1 MKKILYFIYAVVLA
15 YVIFLNF
22 IDYSCAVSKELEL
35 NKVEVTINKPDEK
48 SNKEFIFD
56 LDDVTEKLDM
66 DIMYLITDVSGEK
79 IRKDYF
85 ITAHTPDFLKFDN
98 IDVKEIFNRY
108 EGITNT
114 NAGEDYFRIKY
125 STLIYNIYIFDITK
139 AEKYN
144 LESCNFYINADFE
157 NRFISSLIDEGY
169 EVFKTNG
176 TAVKSAYLTLR
187 TMILPI
193 MILLTSMIFY
203 SLNKR
208 KEGVIKLLG
217 GYSKILVAIENS
229 YKCHIAMLTMCII
242 FVCLSTIGTMYV
254 YNTNPVEYICFSIKA
269 LTPFILFV
277 IISVFVINTATVV
290 TLQTYHMKGKNENYD
305 LYIVSYILKI
315 AFSFLTIIVISNI
328 LLEIRNINDI
338 HRSNVRISNELK
350 SYITLPVNS
359 SSTSINDVNQLEF
372 NSRLDMF
379 YDKTVD
385 MYNGVLINTRNY
397 RIGNLDTDD
406 SLAEAYGQARITVNE
421 NYLILNIIHDVN
433 GETITERNINPHMF
447 NLLLPENQ
455 RGNEQNI
462 IDSYAYSYD
471 IDKKEINSIFYKQN
485 EEINTF
491 NPYSGRENG
500 GIIYNP
506 IIEIYDTE
514 YLKNQMLNYVSG
526 QYYLLKIDSHDPY
539 TELLPILKEYKLD
552 GIILYTTNIS
562 NVFDNSIANIKE
574 RLNHDVINALLYII
588 SITLL
593 IIYNC
598 TIYFQIYGKKIV
610 YKRLSGFGFIE
621 VHIVPFVLLFI
632 QYMVFALMNGA
643 FTISSKGVVLCIF
656 IFEVC
661 VFAYNTYKS
670 QKKYILKLIKGGAE

>member
-22 IDYSCAVSKELEL
+22 IDYSCAASKELEL